1 MANDFKG
8 VQAVGVTSATTVYTA
23 PATSDGAP
31 ANKDSIILELD
42 VSNTT
47 TSAASASV
55 EVLDSS
61 AGTDAFIVK
70 EAPIP
75 VGGAFTYKFYKNIMP
90 YYPLT
95 KWCIKNLG
103 WKIFFRNIDHFLR
116 LSFDGLFLQIVSTY
130 KNMKT

>member
-23 PATSDGAP
+23 PA
-31 ANKDSIILELD
+31 NKDSIILELD

-47 TSAASASV
+47 TSAITTSI

-70 EAPIP
+70 EAPVP
-75 VGGAFTYKFYKNIMP
+75 VGGA
-90 YYPLT
+90 
-95 KWCIKNLG
+95 
-103 WKIFFRNIDHFLR
+103 
-116 LSFDGLFLQIVSTY
+116 LQVVSGQKVILETGDSIRVTSSGACDIICSVLEDV
-130 KNMKT
+130 NS